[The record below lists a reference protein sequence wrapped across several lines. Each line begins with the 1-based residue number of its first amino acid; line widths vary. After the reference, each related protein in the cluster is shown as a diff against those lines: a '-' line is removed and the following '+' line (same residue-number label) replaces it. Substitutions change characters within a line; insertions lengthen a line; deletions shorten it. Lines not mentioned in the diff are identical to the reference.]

1 MKFWDNYIKLLI
13 TQGIIALIII
23 LGVVVIKFGFKDVYK
38 EFQDWYKDN
47 VLVDTDIN
55 EVIG

>member
-1 MKFWDNYIKLLI
+1 MKFWNNYIKLLI